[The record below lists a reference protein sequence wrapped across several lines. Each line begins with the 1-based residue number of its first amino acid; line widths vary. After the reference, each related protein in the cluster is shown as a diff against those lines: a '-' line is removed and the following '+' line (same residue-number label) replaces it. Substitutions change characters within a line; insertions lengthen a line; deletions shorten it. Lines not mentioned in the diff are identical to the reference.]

1 MSGLAGED
9 KALANRISSGIYKRS
24 KPAVAVVRDTIE
36 RLRDMFR
43 SEPRPQELGL
53 VLTGGGARAA
63 YQAGVLQYISDYI
76 PDVRFSVMVG
86 VSAGAINAAHLANHP
101 GSYQAATSQLVENWR
116 SLRSSDI
123 YEMESTARLFRSII
137 VRSVKGN
144 GTQEDALRGL
154 RAFADTVPLRSYLQD
169 TLDTEDGRLI
179 GVSQRLSEGSLRAIA
194 IVTTCYTTGQTITWV
209 QGDRFERWERPNRIG
224 INTQLTV
231 DHIMASTS
239 LPFLFPAVQIGD
251 AWYGDG
257 GIRLAAPLAPAI
269 HLGSDSIL
277 AISTRY
283 TRTRSE
289 ADEPVVYGYP
299 PASQIFGILTNA
311 VFLDA
316 LDDDAVILERI
327 NRLLTELP
335 RNEWDGLRPVRLL
348 LLRPS
353 VDLGKLSR
361 DYEWSL
367 PNTIGLFSKF
377 VGTGETRSPDWLS
390 MLLFEHD
397 YVSRLIDIG
406 YEDAR
411 AQHDRIEAFFR
422 LKEEGL

>member
-1 MSGLAGED
+1 M
-9 KALANRISSGIYKRS
+9 
-24 KPAVAVVRDTIE
+24 
-36 RLRDMFR
+36 
-43 SEPRPQELGL
+43 GL

-63 YQAGVLQYISDYI
+63 YQAGVLQFISDYV
-76 PDVRFSVMVG
+76 PEARFSVMVG
-86 VSAGAINAAHLANHP
+86 VSAGAINAAHLAGHP
-101 GSYQAATSQLVENWR
+101 GSYRVATSRLVENWR

-123 YEMESTARLFRSII
+123 YEMESTMSLFRSI
-137 VRSVKGN
+137 VMRNLRGN
-144 GTQEDALRGL
+144 GTEDHALRGL
-154 RAFADTVPLRSYLQD
+154 RAFADTLPLRGYLNE
-169 TLDTEDGRLI
+169 TLATEDGRLTGI
-179 GVSQRLSEGSLRAIA
+179 SRRLTAGSLRAVA
-194 IVTTCYTTGQTITWV
+194 IVTTSYTTGQTITWV
-209 QGDRFERWERPNRIG
+209 QGDRYAVWERPNRVG
-224 INTQLTV
+224 INTELTV

-239 LPFLFPAVQIGD
+239 LPFLFPAIRIGEG
-251 AWYGDG
+251 WYGDG

-269 HLGSDSIL
+269 HLGADRIL

-283 TRTRSE
+283 TRSRSE
-289 ADEPVVYGYP
+289 ADEPVVSGYP

-327 NRLLTELP
+327 NRLLEEIP
-335 RNEWDGLRPVRLL
+335 RAEWNGLRPIRLL

-361 DYEWSL
+361 EYEWSL
-367 PNTIGLFSKF
+367 PSTIEIFSRF
-377 VGTGETRSPDWLS
+377 MGTRETRSPDWLS

-411 AQHDRIEAFFR
+411 AQHGRIEAFFAADQVP
-422 LKEEGL
+422 

>member
-1 MSGLAGED
+1 M
-9 KALANRISSGIYKRS
+9 
-24 KPAVAVVRDTIE
+24 E

-43 SEPRPQELGL
+43 KESRPHELGL

-76 PDVRFSVMVG
+76 PEARFSVMVG

-101 GSYQAATSQLVENWR
+101 GSYREATSELVENWR
-116 SLRSSDI
+116 SLQSSDI
-123 YEMESTARLFRSII
+123 YEAESALGLMRAIAARTLR
-137 VRSVKGN
+137 GN
-144 GTQEDALRGL
+144 GEVEEVPEAM
-154 RAFADTVPLRSYLQD
+154 RAVADTVPLRGYLAD
-169 TLDTEDGRLI
+169 TLHTVDGRLV
-179 GVSQRLSEGSLRAIA
+179 GVSKRLREGKLRAVA
-194 IVTTCYTTGQTITWV
+194 IVTTCYTTGQTTSWV
-209 QGDRFERWERPNRIG
+209 QGDQFELWERPNRVG
-224 INTQLTV
+224 INTELTV
-231 DHIMASTS
+231 EHIMASAS

-251 AWYGDG
+251 SWYGDG

-269 HLGSDSIL
+269 HLGADRIL

-289 ADEPVVYGYP
+289 AREPVIYGYP
-299 PASQIFGILTNA
+299 PASQIFGLLTNA

-316 LDDDAVILERI
+316 LDDDAVVLQRI
-327 NRLLTELP
+327 NRLLEEVP
-335 RNEWDGLRPVRLL
+335 RREWNGLRPIRLL

-361 DYEWSL
+361 DYEWTL
-367 PNTIGLFSKF
+367 PRTLGLFSR
-377 VGTGETRSPDWLS
+377 VIGTGETKSPDWLS
-390 MLLFEHD
+390 MLLFEHN

-411 AQHDRIEAFFR
+411 SQHARIETFFR
-422 LKEEGL
+422 EPNGDNGAAP